1 MAFFDAAGG
10 RKATRQTGG
19 DTKYAHRLGC
29 REALVCQGNNDF
41 HVRGATACCIGRQ
54 YSLLWR
60 CRQAE
65 RTPLVAIAGLTSRG
79 FLLQCRCCLTMSGEA
94 IIRFVEACFRA
105 FEREGVAYCIMRN
118 ADEVVAGDAHDV
130 DLAVDDTKLA
140 QAEACI
146 FRTAEELDWKILF
159 RTGSA
164 GDKHNIKCYNFYQMQ
179 PDGTPALAHIDIF
192 TSFVWCSHILIDCR
206 HTLEDMDTSSLY
218 HRISPVTE
226 AVTKLFVRLLYNGY
240 IKRKYVPHITEVYR
254 AEPDKVRACME
265 NFLNTETAAEVC
277 RLATE
282 ERWEEIEAMRSRIV
296 SDIKKKT
303 ATYRLCYWLY
313 LVRKAFRRISVMVAL
328 EGGYEEV
335 NQAIIETLPAVVGNT
350 FSAEST
356 YVYHYR
362 PRLLGRTACGENS
375 SPKSGENRRPYGLL
389 KSWAKL
395 LLCVADDI
403 LGYWGPVRWHL
414 CKGHLVVFNG
424 YYDDL
429 LLNPHRHRLG
439 LSQRVIRLFRPLVPS
454 ADVTML
460 LDAEKAA
467 QPVANLALETGIALV
482 ETQHRHYIRRCGGRA

>member
-1 MAFFDAAGG
+1 MSAA
-10 RKATRQTGG
+10 
-19 DTKYAHRLGC
+19 
-29 REALVCQGNNDF
+29 
-41 HVRGATACCIGRQ
+41 
-54 YSLLWR
+54 
-60 CRQAE
+60 
-65 RTPLVAIAGLTSRG
+65 
-79 FLLQCRCCLTMSGEA
+79 A

-105 FEREGVAYCIMRN
+105 FENKGVAYCIMRN

-140 QAEACI
+140 QAETCI
-146 FRTAEELDWKILF
+146 FRTAEELGWKILF

-164 GDKHNIKCYNFYQMQ
+164 RDKYNIKCYNFYQMQ

-192 TSFVWCSHILIDCR
+192 TSFVWCSHILIDSR
-206 HTLEDMDTSSLY
+206 HTLQGMDTSTLY

-254 AEPDKVRACME
+254 AEPDKVKACME
-265 NFLNTETAAEVC
+265 NFLSPETAAEIY
-277 RLATE
+277 RLAIAE
-282 ERWEEIEAMRSRIV
+282 QWESIEAMRPRIV
-296 SDIKKKT
+296 ADIKKKT

-328 EGGYEEV
+328 EGGYEDV
-335 NQAIIETLPAVVGNT
+335 NRAIIEALPSIVGNT

-356 YVYHYR
+356 YVYHHR
-362 PRLLGRTACGENS
+362 PCLLGRAARREADS
-375 SPKSGENRRPYGLL
+375 SENREKLPPYGLL

-395 LLCVADDI
+395 MLCVADDI

-429 LLNPHRHRLG
+429 LLNPQRHRLG
-439 LSQRVIRLFRPLVPS
+439 VSERVIRLFRLLVPR

-460 LDAEKAA
+460 LDADKATRSTEK
-467 QPVANLALETGIALV
+467 LALETGIALV
-482 ETQHRHYIRRCGGRA
+482 EAQHRHYTHRCGGRV

>member
-1 MAFFDAAGG
+1 
-10 RKATRQTGG
+10 
-19 DTKYAHRLGC
+19 
-29 REALVCQGNNDF
+29 
-41 HVRGATACCIGRQ
+41 
-54 YSLLWR
+54 
-60 CRQAE
+60 
-65 RTPLVAIAGLTSRG
+65 
-79 FLLQCRCCLTMSGEA
+79 MSGAA

-130 DLAVDDTKLA
+130 DLAVDDTKLE

-146 FRTAEELDWKILF
+146 FRTAQELGWKILL

-164 GDKHNIKCYNFYQMQ
+164 KDKHNIKCYNFYQMQ

-206 HTLEDMDTSSLY
+206 HTLEDMDTSTLY
-218 HRISPVTE
+218 HRISPVAE

-254 AEPDKVRACME
+254 AEPDKVKACME
-265 NFLNTETAAEVC
+265 NFLCHETAEEVY
-277 RLATE
+277 RLAISE
-282 ERWEEIEAMRSRIV
+282 QWEAIETMRSRIV
-296 SDIKKKT
+296 ADIKKKT

-335 NQAIIETLPAVVGNT
+335 NQSIIEALPAVVGNT

-356 YVYHYR
+356 YVYHHR
-362 PRLLGRTACGENS
+362 PCLLGRTVRGKNA
-375 SPKSGENRRPYGLL
+375 PAASGENRQPHGFL

-424 YYDDL
+424 YYDDFL
-429 LLNPHRHRLG
+429 QNPRRHRLC
-439 LSQRVIRLFRPLVPS
+439 LSERVVRLFRPLVPR

-467 QPVANLALETGIALV
+467 QPTESLARETGIALV
-482 ETQHRHYIRRCGGRA
+482 EAQHRHYIRRCGGRA